1 MVNSSLSTSG
11 NTTSENAPFKKAF
24 FKNLFVSAGYTYV
37 SHGLTFLSSMLIAR
51 LLSPENYGLVGLI
64 TVFTGFIAVFVDSG
78 ISLAVIKSD
87 YGHTYHKALDT
98 LALLMGIVLFVITAA
113 LAYPIATFYK
123 NPALVMPTLVLAS
136 TFIFKSLYVVR
147 GAILSRKLEFGFL
160 GQVLLANTTLTIV
173 LTALLAYAGMQHW
186 AIIIPQVF
194 AALLT
199 AALYER
205 KLRLKFNYMPFSHTR
220 VAFKYTRGIIG
231 SLIGFNM
238 VNYWSRNTDNLIV
251 GKNFGIAELGVYN
264 RAYTLLTLPLALIT
278 GLFGSVLYPSLK
290 KLKNEGGDVNAEY
303 MFVLKLIG
311 LIVFPIACALLLF
324 PDLLVELLWG
334 PRWSGVAPFL
344 PYFGL
349 LILSQ
354 PLLSTIGNF
363 LVLQGKDRVL
373 MFSGW
378 ITSAFIVSSIVFGAF
393 FSMMGMVQAYSL
405 CFLLIVLPYNIIFVY
420 YKELQF
426 DARTLFRFWFPL
438 LSFSIGIWLG
448 CFLGLTILKNASIAL
463 LFLSLLLSSA
473 SEIKALLAKFRV
485 LISRKSRKH
494 AASKSSP
501 MPTAIRSK
509 MEMT

>member
-1 MVNSSLSTSG
+1 MGTLNLSTSG
-11 NTTSENAPFKKAF
+11 NTTSGNDQFKKAF

-87 YGHTYHKALDT
+87 YGHTYHKSLDT
-98 LALLMGIVLFVITAA
+98 LALLMGLALFAITAA
-113 LAYPIATFYK
+113 LAYPIAAFYN
-123 NPALVMPTLVLAS
+123 NPALVMPTLVLAT

-147 GAILSRKLEFGFL
+147 GAILGKKLEFGYL
-160 GQVLLANTTLTIV
+160 GKVLLANTTLTIV
-173 LTALLAYAGMQHW
+173 LTAALAYAGLQHW
-186 AIIIPQVF
+186 SIIIPQVL

-220 VAFKYTRGIIG
+220 VAFKYTKGIIG

-251 GKNFGIAELGVYN
+251 GKSFGISELGVYN

-278 GLFGSVLYPSLK
+278 GLFGSVLFPSLK
-290 KLKNEGGDVNAEY
+290 KLKSEGGDVNAEY

-311 LIVFPIACALLLF
+311 LIVFPIAAALLLF
-324 PDLLVELLWG
+324 PDLLVQLLWG
-334 PRWSGVAPFL
+334 PNWSGVAPFL

-349 LILSQ
+349 LILTQ

-363 LVLQGKDRVL
+363 LVLQGKDKVL
-373 MFSGW
+373 MYSGW
-378 ITSAFIVSSIVFGAF
+378 ITSAFIVGSIIFGAF

-426 DARTLFRFWFPL
+426 DAKILFRFWFPL
-438 LSFSIGIWLG
+438 LSLSIGIWLG
-448 CFLGLTILKNASIAL
+448 CFLGIPVLKHASIAL
-463 LFLSLLLSSA
+463 LFLSVLLSSA
-473 SEIKALLAKFRV
+473 REIKALLSKARSYIAAKSPKR
-485 LISRKSRKH
+485 
-494 AASKSSP
+494 AATKP
-501 MPTAIRSK
+501 MHIPAPIQHK
-509 MEMT
+509 VEMT